1 MPTYITLA
9 DWTGEG
15 IANAKESPR
24 RLQQAR
30 EVFSAHGG
38 EMTDFFM
45 TMGEHDMV
53 VISTF
58 PDDESYAKA
67 MLKIGGGGS
76 VRSETLKAFTEDE
89 YRDICDA
96 L

>member
-1 MPTYITLA
+1 MPTYITLV

-15 IANAKESPR
+15 IANVKESPR

-30 EVFSAHGG
+30 EVFSTHGG
-38 EMTDFFM
+38 EMTEFFM
-45 TMGEHDMV
+45 TMGQHDMV
-53 VISTF
+53 VVSQF

-67 MLKIGGGGS
+67 LLTVARGGS
-76 VRSETLKAFTEDE
+76 VRTETLKAFTEDE
-89 YRDICDA
+89 YRDVVDA